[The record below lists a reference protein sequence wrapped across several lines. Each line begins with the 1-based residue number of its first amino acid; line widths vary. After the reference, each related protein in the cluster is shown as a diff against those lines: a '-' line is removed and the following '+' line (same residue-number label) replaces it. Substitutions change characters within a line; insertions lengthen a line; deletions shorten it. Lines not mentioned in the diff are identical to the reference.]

1 MKHFR
6 RILTCIIAAA
16 IVFGG
21 AAGIFGPG
29 GSGRRASA
37 APGIVAGVERER
49 PLSLLDLTP
58 TMAALLG
65 VDPHPDW
72 RGQAVTELLPAPLP
86 AREPV
91 H

>member
-1 MKHFR
+1 VLALGCPGHRPLPAGGVAM
-6 RILTCIIAAA
+6 LPLAAA
-16 IVFGG
+16 G
-21 AAGIFGPG
+21 
-29 GSGRRASA
+29 
-37 APGIVAGVERER
+37 PGIVAGVERQG
-49 PLSLLDLTP
+49 PLSLLDLAP

-72 RGQAVTELLPAPLP
+72 RGQSVTELLPAPLP

>member
-1 MKHFR
+1 MRGQMKPAPLALFVVA
-6 RILTCIIAAA
+6 LLPLAAA
-16 IVFGG
+16 G
-21 AAGIFGPG
+21 
-29 GSGRRASA
+29 
-37 APGIVAGVERER
+37 PGIVAGVERQG
-49 PLSLLDLTP
+49 PLSLLDLAP

>member
-1 MKHFR
+1 M
-6 RILTCIIAAA
+6 
-16 IVFGG
+16 G
-21 AAGIFGPG
+21 A
-29 GSGRRASA
+29 
-37 APGIVAGVERER
+37 AGVERQG
-49 PLSLLDLTP
+49 PLSLLDLAP